1 MTHTLGRPSRLARLT
16 ALGAL
21 DDIRLI
27 RLNATT
33 VRVIDSGATVT
44 PGTRCVRVSEHE
56 ARCANSR
63 SEQGGL
69 IRLGDG
75 NDRANGRTR
84 GRRTGWLPA

>member
-44 PGTRCVRVSEHE
+44 PGTRCVRVSE
-56 ARCANSR
+56 
-63 SEQGGL
+63 QGGL